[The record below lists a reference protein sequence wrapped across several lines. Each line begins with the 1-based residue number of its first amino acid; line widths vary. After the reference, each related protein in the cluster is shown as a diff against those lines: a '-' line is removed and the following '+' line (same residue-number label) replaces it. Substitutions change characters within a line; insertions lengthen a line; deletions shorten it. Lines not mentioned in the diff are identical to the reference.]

1 MGILRCTGLSKT
13 YSQGHV
19 QAVKDVSID
28 FERGIHIIMGKSGC
42 GKSTLLHMLGTLE
55 KPSSGGVFYHEVN
68 VYKEASLEDLR
79 QNHFGFIFQSYN
91 LIPEINVRDNI
102 LMPAYIAKKHEM
114 NRFNDLVEKLEIG
127 KNLKQMPETL
137 SGGEQ
142 QRVAIARALINGP
155 DIIFADE
162 PTGNLDEINK
172 DIVMDLLVSS
182 CKEFNSLLIMVTH
195 DYDQL
200 KYADYRHTMRDGRML
215 LREEDSNESE

>member
-13 YSQGHV
+13 YPQGHV

-55 KPSSGGVFYHEVN
+55 KPSSGDVFYHEVN
-68 VYKEASLEDLR
+68 VYKEAALEDLR

-114 NRFNDLVEKLEIG
+114 NRFNDLVEKLGIG

-200 KYADYRHTMRDGRML
+200 KYADYRYTMRDGRML